1 MGRHH
6 APAPARKNRNA
17 QDAPDAPAS
26 DAASDASAAP
36 HTPHG
41 AHGHSHVHSHGP
53 SDDRPLRER
62 MHPRNL
68 DPRAV
73 VWTLPRSILF
83 IVLVAGFVATAVA
96 VVMQWPQGEPE
107 TGDNFHQTSG
117 LAQEVS
123 TGTVALETT
132 GACNSPSIGRSFDT
146 SPPSAHPSANGADAT
161 TCDQVIVDITS
172 GPEEGRRTLLA
183 VTDSEGS
190 ADLPVGQDILMTT
203 GTTEDGSHTYGFQDY
218 ERTTPVWIWLLL
230 TVVAIVVVGAWRG
243 FRSILGLGVT
253 LGIFGVFL
261 LPALARGGDPV
272 LLAVTAC
279 SAVLY
284 LALFLVHGMSWKT
297 ASSLGG
303 TLAAMLVGTA
313 LAWLAIDT
321 NQLRGLADE
330 NNMQIMLYLPGLSIS
345 GLLLAGF
352 IIGTLGVLNDV
363 TVAQAS
369 TIAEL
374 RQLDPT
380 ASNLRLFGTA
390 MRVGRDHLASTV
402 YTLVLSYAGAALPL
416 LVLLSVSG
424 RDLGHILTSDIMAT
438 ELMRSVT
445 GSLALV
451 AAVPLTTAIA
461 AVTTSSVWRQ
471 KQPRKQTQS
480 H

>member
-6 APAPARKNRNA
+6 APSPKQAR
-17 QDAPDAPAS
+17 S
-26 DAASDASAAP
+26 SAAAP
-36 HTPHG
+36 GSDPL
-41 AHGHSHVHSHGP
+41 AEAVQHGHSHAHSHGT
-53 SDDRPLRER
+53 SDDRTLLER
-62 MHPRNL
+62 IHPRNV
-68 DPRAV
+68 DPRRIT
-73 VWTLPRSILF
+73 WTLPRAVLF
-83 IVLVAGFVATAVA
+83 IALVAGFIATSIA
-96 VVMQWPQGEPE
+96 VVLQWPEGEPN
-107 TGDNFHQTSG
+107 TGDAFHQTSG
-117 LAQEVS
+117 LAQDMNS
-123 TGTVALETT
+123 GTVVLETT
-132 GACNSPSIGRSFDT
+132 GSCNSPAIGRAFDT
-146 SPPSAHPSANGADAT
+146 SPPSGHVSDT
-161 TCDQVIVDITS
+161 TTSCPQVIVDITS
-172 GPEEGRRTLLA
+172 GPDEGRRTLLA
-183 VTDSEGS
+183 ATTSEGS

-203 GTTEDGSHTYGFQDY
+203 GSAEDGYTYGFQDY
-218 ERTTPVWIWLLL
+218 ERTTPVWVWLIL
-230 TVVAIVVVGAWRG
+230 TLVAIVVVGAWRG
-243 FRSILGLGVT
+243 LRSIVGLAVT

-272 LLAVTAC
+272 LLAITAC

-284 LALFLVHGMSWKT
+284 LALFLVHGMNWKT

-330 NNMQIMLYLPGLSIS
+330 NNMQIMLYLPGVSIS

-369 TIAEL
+369 TITEL

-380 ASNLRLFGTA
+380 ASNIRLFGTA

-438 ELMRSVT
+438 EILRSAT

-461 AVTTSSVWRQ
+461 AVTTSSMWRQ
-471 KQPRKQTQS
+471 KQRT
-480 H
+480 

>member
-6 APAPARKNRNA
+6 APASARQKKDSPA
-17 QDAPDAPAS
+17 
-26 DAASDASAAP
+26 AASSDPLAA
-36 HTPHG
+36 
-41 AHGHSHVHSHGP
+41 AAQHGHSHAHSHGP
-53 SDDRPLRER
+53 SDDRPLAER
-62 MHPRNL
+62 LHPRNL
-68 DPRAV
+68 DPRRIE
-73 VWTLPRSILF
+73 WTLPRSILF
-83 IVLVAGFVATAVA
+83 IALVIGFVATAVA
-96 VVMQWPQGEPE
+96 VALQWPQGEPS
-107 TGDNFHQTSG
+107 TGDDFHQTSG

-123 TGTVALETT
+123 SGTVALETT
-132 GACNSPSIGRSFDT
+132 GSCNSPAIGRSFDS
-146 SPPSAHPSANGADAT
+146 SPPTDHPSAAGGEDAS
-161 TCDQVIVDITS
+161 CPQVIVDITS
-172 GPEEGRRTLLA
+172 GPEEGQRTLLA
-183 VTDSEGS
+183 VTDADGS
-190 ADLPVGQDILMTT
+190 PDLPVGQDILMTT
-203 GTTEDGSHTYGFQDY
+203 GTSEDGSRTYGFQDY
-218 ERTTPVWIWLLL
+218 ERTTPVWVWLLL
-230 TVVAIVVVGAWRG
+230 TLVAIVVVGAWRG

-253 LGIFGVFL
+253 LGIFGIFL

-284 LALFLVHGMSWKT
+284 LALFLVHGMNWKT

-424 RDLGHILTSDIMAT
+424 RDIGHILTSDIMAT
-438 ELMRSVT
+438 EILRSAT

-471 KQPRKQTQS
+471 KAQKTQ
-480 H
+480 

>member
-6 APAPARKNRNA
+6 APSPKQA
-17 QDAPDAPAS
+17 QS
-26 DAASDASAAP
+26 SAAAP
-36 HTPHG
+36 GSDPL
-41 AHGHSHVHSHGP
+41 AEAVQHGHSHAHSHGT
-53 SDDRPLRER
+53 SDDRPLLER
-62 MHPRNL
+62 IHPRNV
-68 DPRAV
+68 DPRRIT
-73 VWTLPRSILF
+73 WTLPRAVLF
-83 IVLVAGFVATAVA
+83 IALVAGFIATSIA
-96 VVMQWPQGEPE
+96 VVLQWPEGEPN
-107 TGDNFHQTSG
+107 TGDAFHQTSG
-117 LAQEVS
+117 LAQDMNS
-123 TGTVALETT
+123 GTVVLETT
-132 GACNSPSIGRSFDT
+132 GSCNSPAIGRAFDT
-146 SPPSAHPSANGADAT
+146 SPPSGHVSDT
-161 TCDQVIVDITS
+161 TTSCPQVIVDITS
-172 GPEEGRRTLLA
+172 GPDEGRRTLLA
-183 VTDSEGS
+183 ATKSEGS

-203 GTTEDGSHTYGFQDY
+203 GSAEDGYTYGFQDY
-218 ERTTPVWIWLLL
+218 ERTTPVWVWLIL
-230 TVVAIVVVGAWRG
+230 TLVAIVVVGAWRG
-243 FRSILGLGVT
+243 LRSIVGLAVT

-272 LLAVTAC
+272 LLAITAC

-284 LALFLVHGMSWKT
+284 LALFLVHGMNWKT

-330 NNMQIMLYLPGLSIS
+330 NNMQIMLYLPGVSIS

-369 TIAEL
+369 TITEL

-380 ASNLRLFGTA
+380 ASNIRLFGTA

-438 ELMRSVT
+438 EILRSAT

-461 AVTTSSVWRQ
+461 AVTTSSMWRQ
-471 KQPRKQTQS
+471 KQRT
-480 H
+480 